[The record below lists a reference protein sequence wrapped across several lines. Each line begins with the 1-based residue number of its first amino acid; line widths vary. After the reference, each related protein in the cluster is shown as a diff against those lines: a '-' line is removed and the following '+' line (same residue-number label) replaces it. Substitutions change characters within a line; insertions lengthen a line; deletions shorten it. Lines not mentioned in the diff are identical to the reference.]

1 VSAAPQGPTLVA
13 LSDLV
18 ALDDEQVL
26 DTRLS
31 WLGDAVDEPQRL
43 GIFTDEELLVLDGA
57 PEPATVPTPWTSRLA
72 DGHTDTALSTA
83 LRGLLARGMVHVE
96 QRADDAGVEVAAAPE
111 IFALLTMRR
120 HVTSVVVGERHVDGR
135 EDYAVLHEQRAGMWL
150 IEYVDHRGLHEF
162 VLATAEV
169 AAAAMTVWCG
179 AVPDRPVPGLDVT
192 LTREQLAERPAELDQ
207 VAAATA
213 AVTITRIDLSDPP
226 TGTWSGV
233 YTGPDGHYLSVA
245 TPQDALRYV
254 GADHAAVLEHWAATL
269 GAPA

>member
-1 VSAAPQGPTLVA
+1 MTAAPDGATLVA

-18 ALDDEQVL
+18 ALDDEEVL

-31 WLGDAVDEPQRL
+31 WLGDAVDGPQRL

-57 PEPATVPTPWTSRLA
+57 PEPATVPTPWTSRLEQ
-72 DGHTDTALSTA
+72 GHTDTALSTA
-83 LRGLLARGMVHVE
+83 LRGLIARGMVHVE
-96 QRADDAGVEVAAAPE
+96 QQTDGDGVVVHAAPE
-111 IFALLTMRR
+111 LFALLTMRR
-120 HVTSVVVGERHVDGR
+120 HVTSVVVGERHVDGT
-135 EDYAVLHEQRAGMWL
+135 DDFAVLHEQRAGMWL

-169 AAAAMTVWCG
+169 AAEAMTLWCG
-179 AVPDRPVPGLDVT
+179 AQPDRPVPDLDVT
-192 LTREQLAERPAELDQ
+192 LTREQLADRPAELEP

-226 TGTWSGV
+226 VATWSGV
-233 YTGPDGHYLSVA
+233 YSGADGHYLSLG
-245 TPQDALRYV
+245 TREDALRYV
-254 GADHAAVLEHWAATL
+254 GADHAAVLDHWATTL